1 MENENVELMLKAPV
15 PKAILTL
22 SVPTVLS
29 TVVALLYNLTDTYFV
44 GLLDDP
50 VQLGAISL
58 AFPVFMVIQAIG
70 NMFGNGAPAYISRCL
85 GAGNLDEAR
94 KTSAVSAYVSAIMTL
109 VMTVLVLL
117 FMKPIIHLLGASPAM
132 AGPTREYLN
141 IIVGFSVFLT
151 LQGILPALLRSE
163 GKVKEAVI
171 GMVIGTGLNIILDPV
186 FILLLDCGVAGAAW
200 ATIVGNFF
208 AVVYYVSVFL
218 RGKTSLSIALRD
230 FKPSKRILKEILKIG
245 VPSSI
250 AQIIMSFTNILLN
263 NLAAVYG
270 DKVVSAYG
278 VAGKMVTMVVMITLG
293 YVSGYMPFAGYNYG
307 AKKYRRMLS
316 ALKFTILSGTALCL
330 IMLVPFVWLAAAY
343 MRIFTSDSEIIEVG
357 CMFLRGYAWVVPG
370 MALQTALMCTFQ
382 AVGAAVRATLLNL
395 GKQVLFCIPFLWLFN
410 RLWGLKGLVYAQTG
424 ADICTTALAV
434 LLAIPMIHDL
444 NKQQKQ
450 KGLQEQNAD

>member
-1 MENENVELMLKAPV
+1 MENEDMELMLKAPV

-85 GAGNLDEAR
+85 GAGNFDEAR

>member
-1 MENENVELMLKAPV
+1 MKNENVELMLKIPV

-29 TVVALLYNLTDTYFV
+29 TIVALLYNLTDTYFV

-85 GAGNLDEAR
+85 GAGEHDEAKR
-94 KTSAVSAYVSAIMTL
+94 TSAVSVYVASIMTL
-109 VMTVLVLL
+109 VMTVLVFL
-117 FMKPIIHLLGASPAM
+117 FMNPIIHLLGTSPDTVK
-132 AGPTREYLN
+132 PTRDYLN

-151 LQGILPALLRSE
+151 LQGILPAILRSE

-171 GMVIGTGLNIILDPV
+171 GMAIGTGLNIILDPV
-186 FILLLDCGVAGAAW
+186 FILLLHCGVAGAAW
-200 ATIVGNFF
+200 ATIIGNFV
-208 AVVYYVSVFL
+208 AVIYYVSAFL
-218 RGKTSLSIALRD
+218 RGRSSLSIALRD
-230 FKPSKRILKEILKIG
+230 FKPSKRILIEVLKIG

-250 AQIIMSFTNILLN
+250 AQVIMSFTNILLN
-263 NLAAVYG
+263 NLAAGYG
-270 DKVVSAYG
+270 DYVVSAYG

-316 ALKFTILSGTALCL
+316 ALKFTIMSGTGICL
-330 IMLVPFVWLAAAY
+330 VMLIPFLWLAPAY
-343 MRIFTSDSEIIEVG
+343 MRMFTSEKEIIQVG
-357 CMFLRGYAWVVPG
+357 CLFLRGYAWVVPG

-382 AVGAAVRATLLNL
+382 AVGAAGRATLLNL
-395 GKQVLFCIPFLWLFN
+395 GKQLLFCIPFLWLFN
-410 RLWGLKGLVYAQTG
+410 RWWGLKGLVYAQTG
-424 ADICTTALAV
+424 ADLCTTALAV
-434 LLAIPMIHDL
+434 LLAIPMIHWL
-444 NKQQKQ
+444 GKQQK
-450 KGLQEQNAD
+450 LESPQEQNA

>member
-1 MENENVELMLKAPV
+1 MENENVELMLKMPV

-22 SVPTVLS
+22 AVPTVLS

-85 GAGNLDEAR
+85 GAGNHDEAG
-94 KTSAVSAYVSAIMTL
+94 KTSAVSVYAAAIMTL
-109 VMTVLVLL
+109 VMTVLVFL
-117 FMKPIIHLLGASPAM
+117 FMTPIIHLLGTSPDTVK
-132 AGPTREYLN
+132 PTRDYLN

-171 GMVIGTGLNIILDPV
+171 GMVIGTGFNIVLDPV

-200 ATIVGNFF
+200 ATIIGNFI

-218 RGKTSLSIALRD
+218 RGKSVLSISIRD
-230 FKPSKRILKEILKIG
+230 FKPSKKILIEILKIG

-250 AQIIMSFTNILLN
+250 AQVIMSFTNILLN
-263 NLAAVYG
+263 NLAAGYG
-270 DKVVSAYG
+270 DFVVSAYG

-316 ALKFTILSGTALCL
+316 ALRFTILSGTALCL
-330 IMLVPFVWLAAAY
+330 VMLIPFLWLAPAY
-343 MRIFTSDSEIIEVG
+343 MRIFTSENEIIEVG

-382 AVGAAVRATLLNL
+382 SVGAAGRATLLNL
-395 GKQVLFCIPFLWLFN
+395 GKQLLFCIPFLWLFN
-410 RLWGLKGLVYAQTG
+410 RWWGLKGLVYAQTA
-424 ADICTTALAV
+424 ADLCTTVLAV
-434 LLAIPMIHDL
+434 LLAIPMVHWL
-444 NKQQKQ
+444 SKRQKQ
-450 KGLQEQNAD
+450 EGFQEQNT

>member
-29 TVVALLYNLTDTYFV
+29 TIVALIYNLTDTYFV
-44 GLLDDP
+44 GLMDDP

-85 GAGNLDEAR
+85 GARNLDEAR
-94 KTSAVSAYVSAIMTL
+94 KTSAVSAYVAVIMTL

-117 FMKPIIHLLGASPAM
+117 FMKPTIHLLGTSPDT

-171 GMVIGTGLNIILDPV
+171 GMVIGTGLNIVLDPV
-186 FILLLDCGVAGAAW
+186 FILLLHCGVAGAAW

-218 RGKTSLSIALRD
+218 RGKTSLSIALKD
-230 FKPSKRILKEILKIG
+230 FKPSKRILIEILKIG

-250 AQIIMSFTNILLN
+250 AQVIMSFTNILLN
-263 NLAAVYG
+263 NLAAGYG

-307 AKKYRRMLS
+307 AKKYKRMLS
-316 ALKFTILSGTALCL
+316 SLKFTILSGTGLCL
-330 IMLVPFVWLAAAY
+330 VMLVPFVWLAAAY

-382 AVGAAVRATLLNL
+382 AVGAAGRATLLNL

-424 ADICTTALAV
+424 ADICTTLLAV
-434 LLAIPMIHDL
+434 LLAIPMIHGL

-450 KGLQEQNAD
+450 EGLEEQNAG

>member
-1 MENENVELMLKAPV
+1 
-15 PKAILTL
+15 
-22 SVPTVLS
+22 
-29 TVVALLYNLTDTYFV
+29 
-44 GLLDDP
+44 
-50 VQLGAISL
+50 
-58 AFPVFMVIQAIG
+58 
-70 NMFGNGAPAYISRCL
+70 MFGNGAPAYISRCL
-85 GAGNLDEAR
+85 GAGNFDEAR

-382 AVGAAVRATLLNL
+382 ALGAAVRATLLNL